1 MARVPPHP
9 SAGHNNPLVN
19 RLVRVGYYELE
30 KTIGKGNFAV
40 VKLAKHVVTNSK
52 VAIKIIDKTQLNE
65 DNLKKIF
72 REIQIMSK
80 LNHPHIVRLF
90 QVMETEKMI
99 YLVTEYAAGGE
110 IFDFLVKKGRMDE
123 PAACHI
129 FKQIVEAVSYCHNK
143 NIVHRDLKA
152 ENLLLDADN
161 NIKLADFGF
170 SNHFY
175 EGKLLS
181 TWCGSPPYAAPELFQ
196 GQEYDGP
203 KADIWSLGVV
213 LYVLVCGSLPFDGN
227 TLKVLRANV
236 LSGMFRVPYFMS
248 AACEHLIRHMLVIE
262 PEKRLSLNQIESHKW
277 IKQLSEPVTKRLIVD
292 VNPMMNT
299 AVIELMLQLPGLD
312 KDMIVNSV
320 QQKKFDHV
328 SAIYHLLVDKLDT
341 TVNQSNTTNQSLVNE
356 TNIDGSV
363 NINSNLIEN
372 LPLYSMSLY
381 GQDGSIYDSQQLE
394 KYGDVDIGESAS
406 SNKTQDS
413 HPVTTRR
420 HTVGPGNGLM
430 TQVMES
436 HYITHLQTGRNVNVL
451 PNTNLPLNIPLVEF
465 QSPKNFTIKDQ
476 HLLKPPQVMGANN
489 NFGRRASD
497 GGANLQMS
505 QKMNCTFSEPSSKED
520 LKKQVKIDPNDL
532 RNAIIDQSSKGNL
545 LSEDNNV
552 SASSSRYTKVMCNT
566 SRHGMGNKEESQG
579 QQTNLQNT
587 RTRRSGVSTV
597 MDRPPVISPE
607 VVREVEAR
615 MNREYVPPPLPMVST
630 PRHSHRISQV
640 SVLPTVQE
648 LHRHS
653 GRESLKDVSGYL
665 PSERYSPV
673 RRTSEP
679 VVTSSEH
686 LEQPNIRNIQQEHIQ
701 LQQKLSENTLDT
713 WDHAELQ
720 MLHTYH
726 LQSLQTLVDQTPF
739 INATTNHQGN
749 SNILSQ
755 HLQNLNLHQ
764 APLVNVPQTQ
774 GSITQGT
781 PNIMSNHQ
789 IPVPLDL
796 RTNNKL
802 NPQPTI
808 VVEDKTLEI
817 YEEKLLPNPE
827 ISLMITN
834 EEGGMME
841 VDTLLTNSVNSMNT
855 NNTLLRKSS
864 TDQPLSA
871 IHDGYEEINHI
882 TADRNNIITD
892 MDSSTC
898 LKTAPLFSDYILKR
912 TASDAFVVDLSDF
925 YSNFTSGNILNI
937 VKYLISSNIRVWP
950 VLDRQNVLQFPT
962 GLQIE
967 LEVCSNDTGA
977 NSYLKIQRLS
987 GDSTEYNNI
996 CHRLV
1001 EDYLPCNK

>member
-277 IKQLSEPVTKRLIVD
+277 IKQLSEPITKKLIVD

-356 TNIDGSV
+356 TNINGSV

-406 SNKTQDS
+406 SNKTQDN

-436 HYITHLQTGRNVNVL
+436 HYITHLQTGRNINVL

-545 LSEDNNV
+545 LSEDNAV
-552 SASSSRYTKVMCNT
+552 STSSSRYTKVMCNT
-566 SRHGMGNKEESQG
+566 SRHGIGNKEEAQA

-597 MDRPPVISPE
+597 MDRPP
-607 VVREVEAR
+607 
-615 MNREYVPPPLPMVST
+615 
-630 PRHSHRISQV
+630 
-640 SVLPTVQE
+640 
-648 LHRHS
+648 

-796 RTNNKL
+796 RTNNKI
-802 NPQPTI
+802 NPQPII

-817 YEEKLLPNPE
+817 SEERLPNPE

-855 NNTLLRKSS
+855 GNTLLRKSN

-871 IHDGYEEINHI
+871 IHHGYEEINHI
-882 TADRNNIITD
+882 TVDRNNIITD

-967 LEVCSNDTGA
+967 LEVCSSDTGA